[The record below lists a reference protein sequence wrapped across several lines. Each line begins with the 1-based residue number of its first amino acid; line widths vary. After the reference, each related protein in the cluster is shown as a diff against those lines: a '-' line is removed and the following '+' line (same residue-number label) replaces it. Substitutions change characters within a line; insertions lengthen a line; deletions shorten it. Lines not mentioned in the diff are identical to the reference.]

1 MWITSWS
8 EPTRASTRCCFGS
21 SLVGRSGEDDVRPSM
36 DAPRR
41 ARRADSFADP
51 LVRPPPPASAPI
63 WSHFLRPAKP
73 TANGVP
79 AAAEAPAAVP
89 SAHHHPDRAPG
100 GAREAGVEAK
110 RASGHGDAGTRR
122 DIDHPRR
129 LAVDALRRR

>member
-1 MWITSWS
+1 
-8 EPTRASTRCCFGS
+8 
-21 SLVGRSGEDDVRPSM
+21 M

-63 WSHFLRPAKP
+63 WSDFLRPAKP

-129 LAVDALRRR
+129 LAVDALRRRRNDALRARAPAGARRPSRSPSRRARESFDLRPG